1 MDQGFQEYRLFSAGR
16 GPATVPH
23 HIMKVP
29 SQKFDLDSMQQPVRM
44 TRQQKEEVKEEE
56 TPTNNYFK
64 KKTKAIFLG
73 REEEDVVMGE
83 NKSVHRGSLI
93 ASIGSRYADPDKAPW
108 ELTDGEQTFIGNL
121 EGSQNS
127 NYVVFV
133 STNEGFKVVPL
144 AKWYKFN
151 PKMTHKT
158 LTIEEAEAI
167 MNTRQK
173 KDNRWLMR
181 EGELEKSKPKKKA
194 DKGDKE
200 KSILQKLRDGDNLE
214 DVPVKKEPKSKRR
227 SENIEDNGFDYDENE
242 QFADD
247 EEINFGID
255 DDEERKEA
263 QKRLHTTKIVDE
275 ADEEEDIWKSKDAK
289 KLAKSLV
296 KREKSDFYEDMGQ
309 DNPYWSDL
317 EEEEEE
323 EEKAKPTNLLL
334 EKAKKSKLQKT
345 SRNSS
350 PAVKDSIKIKLNAPA
365 PGEPPAKR
373 IKLEDGATPPP
384 PSAAQVIKR
393 LEKEQRK
400 RVTSASPPP
409 PVTPAA
415 PPVQDPN
422 IMTADD
428 MIRILKSNPDGMEL
442 RDLVKELKTWFD
454 KDQANNKKKL
464 KELMSKY
471 LDHDKDTKTVTLK
484 AEYRDWT
491 DPLL

>member
-56 TPTNNYFK
+56 STSNYFK

-73 REEEDVVMGE
+73 KEEEDVVMGE
-83 NKSVHRGSLI
+83 NKSVHRGALI
-93 ASIGSRYADPDKAPW
+93 ASIGSRHADPDKAPW
-108 ELTDGEQTFIGNL
+108 EITDGEQTFIGNL

-127 NYVVFV
+127 NYVIFV
-133 STNEGFKVVPL
+133 STNEGFKVVPV
-144 AKWYKFN
+144 AKWYRFN
-151 PKMTHKT
+151 PKLTHKT

-173 KDNRWLMR
+173 KDNRWLMK
-181 EGELEKSKPKKKA
+181 EGELEKTKPKKKGE
-194 DKGDKE
+194 KVEKE
-200 KSILQKLRDGDNLE
+200 KSVLQKIRDGDPLDE
-214 DVPVKKEPKSKRR
+214 VPVKKEPRSRKRN
-227 SENIEDNGFDYDENE
+227 ENIEDNGFDYDENE

-255 DDEERKEA
+255 DEEERKEA

-275 ADEEEDIWKSKDAK
+275 IDEEDDLWKSKDAK

-309 DNPYWSDL
+309 DNPYWSDM
-317 EEEEEE
+317 EDDEEE
-323 EEKAKPTNLLL
+323 EEKAKPTNPLL
-334 EKAKKSKLQKT
+334 EKAKKNKLQKT

-350 PAVKDSIKIKLNAPA
+350 PAIKEPIKIKLTAPST
-365 PGEPPAKR
+365 EPPAKR
-373 IKLEDGATPPP
+373 IKLEDGTTPPP
-384 PSAAQVIKR
+384 PTAAQVIKR
-393 LEKEQRK
+393 MEKEQRN
-400 RVTSASPPP
+400 RLTSASPPP
-409 PVTPAA
+409 ATPTPSAE
-415 PPVQDPN
+415 QDPN

-428 MIRILKSNPDGMEL
+428 IIRIVKSKPDGIGI
-442 RDLVKELKTWFD
+442 RDLVRELKSWFD
-454 KDQANNKKKL
+454 KDKDGNQKKL

-471 LDHDKDTKTVTLK
+471 MDHDKATKIVTLK
-484 AEYRDWT
+484 KEYHDWI
-491 DPLL
+491 DPQVK